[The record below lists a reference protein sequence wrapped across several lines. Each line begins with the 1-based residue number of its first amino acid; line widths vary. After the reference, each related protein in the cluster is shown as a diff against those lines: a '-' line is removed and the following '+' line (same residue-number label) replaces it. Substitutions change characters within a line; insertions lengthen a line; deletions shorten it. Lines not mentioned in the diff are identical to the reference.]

1 MFLSVKKTSKGYKL
15 WDTNDKMF
23 VLSRFVTFDEPS
35 MLRPNSQQV
44 EGMKTKEVSQQVED
58 DATPRSLV
66 DSISVE
72 IVLDVTLGGD
82 HVAILDAKHVEEKVD
97 LIAVRRTKKNQQKW
111 VVKKHGSQFS
121 KLNQLKLKTVVLHDS
136 IGKEIHITQSIGS
149 VAANLVS
156 VDS

>member
-121 KLNQLKLKTVVLHDS
+121 KLNQLKLKTVVLHDNRD
-136 IGKEIHITQSIGS
+136 GF
-149 VAANLVS
+149 V
-156 VDS
+156 